1 MCSACFPRSVLP
13 ADASLPSTGS
23 SGASS
28 PASAVLSRR
37 YDSLPPIPP
46 HFVSFAWRYPRVH
59 SFSSLPGGRVRRRGL
74 ELLTRSPVRE
84 LAEEEAGS
92 PRFLGTPNVRSPC
105 SVDAGGTADTRPLRW
120 RSVAPGI
127 TKARAP
133 TRGLS
138 ALNSMAFGLAVHASR
153 CGLPAPRAGLA
164 SSRWSGSTGR
174 VFHPQGSDERFQRV
188 IDISSSSPKLAWRN
202 VIDRSVE
209 RSPCARRSD
218 RPADGRDRP
227 AEAGGARRVRLA
239 RASNPRRV
247 PRRPTPGPRP
257 QQSFRMAGKAP
268 GGPDRRPGRVPDPEE
283 RRAPIADDRGDQSPR
298 GAALAGPRPS
308 R

>member
-153 CGLPAPRAGLA
+153 CGLPTPHAGLA

-174 VFHPQGSDERFQRV
+174 AFHPQGPDESIQGV

-202 VIDRSVE
+202 VIDRSHLGLSNLLLCRRTDASKRSLGRPGSAE
-209 RSPCARRSD
+209 RGERRGVPPIAGFQPPLGQASGLDLNRAWPGRPPRPPSQDRYDVAGRLGSD
-218 RPADGRDRP
+218 RTG
-227 AEAGGARRVRLA
+227 V
-239 RASNPRRV
+239 
-247 PRRPTPGPRP
+247 
-257 QQSFRMAGKAP
+257 
-268 GGPDRRPGRVPDPEE
+268 
-283 RRAPIADDRGDQSPR
+283 DDRT
-298 GAALAGPRPS
+298 AGWNE
-308 R
+308 